1 MVTWKVC
8 SSREKSVRHVQNTF
22 WYISSRPYKTMD
34 RNNQMNSSDHRGNL
48 FSSHFDVSKVHLFY
62 MSKWPT
68 HGQGG
73 KISRDLFNA
82 IASFGAAK
90 IKDHESIQSVRAS
103 RGVTS
108 IETSLQNRTRIS
120 CILYLLYPSS
130 KTREKNTCQPFAYKT
145 YLNIKGRFIYF

>member
-1 MVTWKVC
+1 MESVLKEGEKRAARAKYILVHFIPSVQDNGQK
-8 SSREKSVRHVQNTF
+8 SSNERF
-22 WYISSRPYKTMD
+22 WPPHQSF
-34 RNNQMNSSDHRGNL
+34 
-48 FSSHFDVSKVHLFY
+48 FSPLLRQQRVHLFY
-62 MSKWPT
+62 ISKWTT

-82 IASFGAAK
+82 IASFDAAK

-108 IETSLQNRTRIS
+108 TKTSLQNRTRIS